1 MCDPV
6 SIGVT
11 ALAVATSTAQ
21 VISQAK
27 AAKAQTK
34 AILNQREVAME
45 ENRRAASAELFDRSR
60 EARRE
65 AARIRTAAGEAGLSL
80 TSGSVEALLMD
91 SAMQQ
96 ELAGDRTLANYES
109 RNRATNAEAT
119 SMLSYVKKPT
129 ALGAGLT
136 IAGSAAD
143 AYIGSPSGK
152 KLARK
157 YIDRP

>member
-6 SIGVT
+6 TIGIT
-11 ALAVATSTAQ
+11 ALAVATSTAE
-21 VISQAK
+21 VVSQAK

-34 AILNQREVAME
+34 AILNQREVMLE

-80 TSGSVEALLMD
+80 TSGSVEAMLMD

-109 RNRATNAEAT
+109 RNRATNAEAK
-119 SMLSYVKKPT
+119 SMLSHVQKPT

-136 IAGSAAD
+136 IAGAAAG
-143 AYIGSPSGK
+143 AYIKSPEGQ
-152 KLARK
+152 KLTQK
-157 YIDRP
+157 YINRP

>member
-21 VISQAK
+21 VVSQAK

-34 AILNQREVAME
+34 AILNQREVMLE

-80 TSGSVEALLMD
+80 TSGSVEAMLMD

-109 RNRATNAEAT
+109 RNRATNAEAE
-119 SMLSYVKKPT
+119 SMLSHVQKPT

-136 IAGSAAD
+136 IAGSAAE

-152 KLARK
+152 KLSRK
-157 YIDRP
+157 YIDRA